1 MEILYSKQAQKFL
14 FKQNKKTADRIR
26 QGIEELADQ
35 NIIKDIR
42 PMEGRHKKEGDM
54 RLRIGTFRVIYNY
67 GVNGELQVLLVLKID
82 NRGDVYK

>member
-54 RLRIGTFRVIYNY
+54 RLHIGTFRVIYNY